1 LASLV
6 KRTSRSKLPGRLRSS
21 FATLRDE
28 LLAEI
33 ETIAPVVREYASQ
46 SEQIVLAATWIKRAI
61 RA

>member
-1 LASLV
+1 
-6 KRTSRSKLPGRLRSS
+6 LRSS

-46 SEQIVLAATWIKRAI
+46 SEQIVLAATWINGAI